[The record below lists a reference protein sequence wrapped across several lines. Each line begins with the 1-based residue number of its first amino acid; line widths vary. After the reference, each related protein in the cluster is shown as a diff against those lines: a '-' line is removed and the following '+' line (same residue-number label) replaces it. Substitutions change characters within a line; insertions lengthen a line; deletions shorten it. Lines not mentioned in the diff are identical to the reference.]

1 MPIFDQGYQHWN
13 GRLSGHAWRW
23 LAITREGVRT
33 QLRKKGTKW
42 TVISAFTPSLILAGA
57 LVLWGLLEQG
67 STLLEP
73 FQFILEVLPASLREG
88 PKAYRAAYW
97 TMAFDVFFRMQTFF
111 AMILVAVVGPDLISQ
126 DLRFNA
132 MPLYLSRPLRRIDY
146 FLGKLGVIAAFLG
159 VVTIAPVL
167 VAYALGVAFSYELSV
182 LRDTL
187 PILLGAIAYCAIII
201 VSAGTLM
208 LAISSLTRNSRFV
221 AAFWVG
227 LWVVSGIASNVL
239 TQTVQ
244 QDWCPAVSYTRDLHR
259 VRESLLGTPAARDD
273 FLKLVKEARETA
285 IRAGRMAAGPFG
297 PFGGGRRGRRGGP
310 FGPPPPPPIESV
322 EDMPPPEILLL
333 ESDRFPPGREGL
345 LWSSGVLAGLFGL
358 SVLTL
363 TTRVRSLD
371 RLR

>member
-13 GRLSGHAWRW
+13 GRLAGHSWRW
-23 LAITREGVRT
+23 LAITREGIRA
-33 QLRKKGTKW
+33 QFRKKGTKW
-42 TVISAFTPSLILAGA
+42 TVMSAFAPSLLLVGA

-73 FQFILEVLPASLREG
+73 FQFILQALPEKLREG
-88 PKAYRAAYW
+88 PKGYRTAFW
-97 TMAFDVFFRMQTFF
+97 TMAFDYFFRLQTFF

-159 VVTIAPVL
+159 AVTIVPAI
-167 VAYALGVAFSYELSV
+167 VAYLLGLGFGFDLST

-187 PILLGAIAYCAIII
+187 PILLGALAYGVI
-201 VSAGTLM
+201 VVLSAGTLM
-208 LAISSLTRNSRFV
+208 LAISSLTKNSRFV

-227 LWVVSGIASNVL
+227 LWLVSDMASGVL
-239 TQTVQ
+239 TQTVE
-244 QDWCPAVSYTRDLHR
+244 QDWCPAVSYTRNLHR
-259 VRESLLGTPAARDD
+259 VRESLLDTPGARDE
-273 FLKLVKEARETA
+273 FLQLVKEAQEAARQA
-285 IRAGRMAAGPFG
+285 AMMAS
-297 PFGGGRRGRRGGP
+297 PFGGLGRRDRGGP
-310 FGPPPPPPIESV
+310 FAPRYLSEDADPDAPIE
-322 EDMPPPEILLL
+322 PPEILKL

-345 LWSSGVLAGLFGL
+345 FWAGGVLAGLFGL
-358 SVLTL
+358 SVLVL
-363 TTRVRSLD
+363 ATRVRTLD

>member
-13 GRLSGHAWRW
+13 GRLAGHSWRW
-23 LAITREGVRT
+23 LAITREGVRA
-33 QLRKKGTKW
+33 QFRKKGTKW
-42 TVISAFTPSLILAGA
+42 TVLTAFTPSLMLAGA

-73 FQFILEVLPASLREG
+73 FQFILQALPEKLREG
-88 PKAYRAAYW
+88 PKGYRSAFW
-97 TMAFDVFFRMQTFF
+97 TMAFDLFFRMQTFF

-132 MPLYLSRPLRRIDY
+132 MPLYLSRPLRRVDY

-159 VVTIAPVL
+159 AVMIVPVIL
-167 VAYALGVAFSYELSV
+167 AYLLGLGFGFELSA

-187 PILLGAIAYCAIII
+187 PILLGSLAYGVIVV
-201 VSAGTLM
+201 VSAGLLM
-208 LAISSLTRNSRFV
+208 LAISSLTKNARFV

-227 LWVVSGIASNVL
+227 LWLVSDMASGVL

-244 QDWCPAVSYTRDLHR
+244 QNWCPAVSYTRNLHR
-259 VRESLLGTPAARDD
+259 VRESLLDTPGARDE
-273 FLKLVKEARETA
+273 FLQLVKEARDAAREA
-285 IRAGRMAAGPFG
+285 ALRASPFG
-297 PFGGGRRGRRGGP
+297 ALGRRGRRGP
-310 FGPPPPPPIESV
+310 FAPPPEYGPPDAEERIE
-322 EDMPPPEILLL
+322 PPEILKL

-345 LWSSGVLAGLFGL
+345 LWAAGALSGVFGL
-358 SVLTL
+358 SVLIL
-363 TTRVRSLD
+363 TTRVRTLD